1 MANSVGSD
9 LPHNLIGFV
18 NDPVS
23 EQIVLNVIKEMNI
36 AYAEGRIGGVN
47 DMIEFLKNN
56 RTPKILIAD
65 ISDSELPIGD
75 ISRIRECSAPN
86 LNIIVVGS
94 RNDVGLFRDFM
105 SMGIS
110 DYLVKP
116 LNNAILRK
124 AIDDANIGA
133 KRGFTEK
140 SGKLIQVISSVG
152 GAGSTTVATN
162 IAWILANH
170 HFKRTVSMDLDFSFG
185 TANLMLD
192 IKAENSYL
200 DVLESPDKIDEYFIE
215 TILRKHNQR
224 LYYLGGL
231 SDLVRGNVVELEAFE
246 ALMVLVKKQF
256 NYVLVD
262 SQRDLGGINKVS
274 MNNADSFII
283 MVEMSLASAQ
293 NTVRLLEYLNTDQPG
308 KKVLIIANKIGLS
321 SGGALTKES
330 FEKVIDRKINYTMPL
345 DESTALAAANIGQ
358 PLASS
363 NGALTEI
370 LEDITDDLLG
380 KKETHDIAKALMEK
394 EGFTFNFV
402 KNKAFELLEK
412 FVK

>member
-36 AYAEGRIGGVN
+36 AYAEARIGGIN
-47 DMIEFLKNN
+47 DIVEFLKNN

-65 ISDSELPIGD
+65 ISNSELPIGD
-75 ISRIRECSAPN
+75 ISKIKESSAPN

-105 SMGIS
+105 NMGIS

-124 AIDDANIGA
+124 AIDDANIGV

-152 GAGSTTVATN
+152 GAGSTTIAIN

-170 HFKRTVSMDLDFSFG
+170 HFKRTVIMDLDFSFG

-200 DVLESPDKIDEYFIE
+200 DVLESPEKIDEYFIE

-231 SDLVRGNVVELEAFE
+231 SDLVRGNIVELEAFE

-262 SQRDLGGINKVS
+262 SQRDLGGINKIS

-283 MVEMSLASAQ
+283 TIEMSLASAQ
-293 NTVRLLEYLNTDQPG
+293 NTVRLLEYLNTEQPG

-330 FEKVIDRKINYTMPL
+330 FEKVIDRKINYTIPF

-358 PLASS
+358 PVASS
-363 NGALTEI
+363 SGALTEI

-380 KKETHDIAKALMEK
+380 KKETHDIAKALLKK
-394 EGFTFNFV
+394 EGFTFNFI
-402 KNKAFELLEK
+402 KNKAFGLLEK